1 LDKGSQAERSLGW
14 GARSETM
21 SIPTEEVSDTS
32 NLEISTAT
40 ASSALWIISSAFE
53 KFKSILSSEDAAE
66 LITTTLDDFRNTLES
81 VQLDQ
86 ASRGRLGNF
95 GRLRLLIG
103 SFQQLERVLEVYLNV
118 SPYLPAIWGSLKF
131 VVKV

>member
-1 LDKGSQAERSLGW
+1 MDKGSQADRSPGW

-66 LITTTLDDFRNTLES
+66 LITTTLDDFYNTIKS
-81 VQLDQ
+81 VELDQ
-86 ASRGRLGNF
+86 ANRR
-95 GRLRLLIG
+95 RLRNLRRLMPLID

-118 SPYLPAIWGSLKF
+118 SPYLPPIWGSLKF

>member
-1 LDKGSQAERSLGW
+1 
-14 GARSETM
+14 M

-66 LITTTLDDFRNTLES
+66 LMTTTLDDFRNTLKS

-86 ASRGRLGNF
+86 ASRGCLGNLR
-95 GRLRLLIG
+95 RLEPLIA

-118 SPYLPAIWGSLKF
+118 SPYLPLIWGSLKL
-131 VVKV
+131 VLKV